1 MNLRDRIKK
10 ILIESL
16 EEDNSDEE
24 MTLYK
29 ALKMWVRGKISEY
42 DLEESDGMLTD
53 VKHKSGHLG
62 LALMVFDLDNDSK
75 FFELLDLGEDD
86 SHFARVVIDSYSNGW
101 EFEDS
106 YQIEDDFKEGYIV
119 FGDLDSDNLEKLQD
133 IGYLLTGKKINLQGG
148 PEELDNFPSLLLNTF
163 PDQIDNIL
171 TSYRIERDIEMNRTA
186 EESIKSELNDFLEKI
201 GFGIYRNFDLIS
213 TTPSNLIMWYARF
226 GDATL
231 TFEELFEKIIE
242 STNTGRSELGGWM
255 DNQYEFR
262 DSGNFDDRSFNRDA
276 EIQIDKILDNLTDES
291 TNIEDF
297 RNMIDSVTKKY
308 TVGTWHD
315 IPKDANYMFK
325 VVGFDKEDMKIVIQ
339 IKKDNGWNKKQFS
352 FTLEGLNNFLT
363 HPDLFGLSDLV
374 PDY

>member
-1 MNLRDRIKK
+1 
-10 ILIESL
+10 
-16 EEDNSDEE
+16 
-24 MTLYK
+24 
-29 ALKMWVRGKISEY
+29 
-42 DLEESDGMLTD
+42 
-53 VKHKSGHLG
+53 
-62 LALMVFDLDNDSK
+62 
-75 FFELLDLGEDD
+75 
-86 SHFARVVIDSYSNGW
+86 
-101 EFEDS
+101 
-106 YQIEDDFKEGYIV
+106 
-119 FGDLDSDNLEKLQD
+119 
-133 IGYLLTGKKINLQGG
+133 
-148 PEELDNFPSLLLNTF
+148 
-163 PDQIDNIL
+163 
-171 TSYRIERDIEMNRTA
+171 
-186 EESIKSELNDFLEKI
+186 LEKI

-226 GDATL
+226 GDTTL

-255 DNQYEFR
+255 ENQYEFR

-297 RNMIDSVTKKY
+297 KNMINSVTKKY

-339 IKKDNGWNKKQFS
+339 IKKDNGWNAKQFS

>member
-1 MNLRDRIKK
+1 VNLRDRIKK

-42 DLEESDGMLTD
+42 DLEESDGMLND
-53 VKHKSGHLG
+53 VKHNSGHPG

-171 TSYRIERDIEMNRTA
+171 TSYRIEKEIEMNRTA

-226 GDATL
+226 GDTTL

-255 DNQYEFR
+255 ENQYEFR

-297 RNMIDSVTKKY
+297 KNMINSVTKKY

-339 IKKDNGWNKKQFS
+339 IKKDNGWNAKQFS

>member
-1 MNLRDRIKK
+1 VNLRDRIKK

-62 LALMVFDLDNDSK
+62 LALMVFDLDNDLK

-133 IGYLLTGKKINLQGG
+133 IGYLLTGKKINLEGG
-148 PEELDNFPSLLLNTF
+148 PEELGNFPSLLLNTF

-171 TSYRIERDIEMNRTA
+171 TSYKIEKEIEMNRTA

-226 GDATL
+226 GDTTL

-255 DNQYEFR
+255 ENQYEFR

-339 IKKDNGWNKKQFS
+339 IKKDNGWNAKQFS